1 MHMERETSSQSS
13 KATKTVKQ
21 LRRSATTAV
30 KRKST
35 SRILKHAKGLF
46 LTKTRFD
53 TGFDE
58 EKEDYEL
65 KVQLAQ
71 NVRFGEGLVEQ
82 YQ

>member
-1 MHMERETSSQSS
+1 MERETSSRTVIPA
-13 KATKTVKQ
+13 KASKQ
-21 LRRSATTAV
+21 LRRAATTSV

-35 SRILKHAKGLF
+35 SRILKHAKGLY

-53 TGFDE
+53 AGFDE
-58 EKEDYEL
+58 EREDYEL